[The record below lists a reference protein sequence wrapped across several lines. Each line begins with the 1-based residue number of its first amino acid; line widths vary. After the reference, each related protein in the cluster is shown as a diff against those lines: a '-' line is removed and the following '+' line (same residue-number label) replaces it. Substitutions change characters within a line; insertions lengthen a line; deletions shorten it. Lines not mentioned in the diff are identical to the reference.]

1 MSRWRRRTL
10 VAAALLAIVCAI
22 VFEALT
28 HVGRGWLEGE
38 PFYRGRPASYWAAEI
53 ECWTST
59 DPDWLRIQTYVRR
72 PASPRWL
79 GGLLPQPQW
88 PGLLD
93 GDRDGLAVLQALSN
107 HPSAEVRDW
116 ARIGIERLDN
126 AERGPVKINHPS
138 VILTAQ
144 LFEVDEA
151 LYSKVAEQKWV
162 SMDEWAKFEQISLD
176 GSEKQ
181 KAEESLFELVA
192 KEKPLRPAEEIK
204 IDDGKEATLLSLTD
218 EIQCLPSPMQRR
230 TGQTEPQKVSVGLV
244 LDTHVQVTA
253 DARFVRLQLTEKSRE
268 IEGID
273 RVPVM
278 LDSSGTETAAEIA
291 CVKEATFSIPRT
303 IPDGGTL
310 LLRVQHRPE
319 ATRKK
324 NRWLVLE
331 IVPRIYIEEEERNRK
346 RGHGR

>member
-1 MSRWRRRTL
+1 MKRWSRRTL

-22 VFEALT
+22 VFEAAT
-28 HVGRGWLEGE
+28 HVGRGWLGGE

-53 ECWTST
+53 GCWTST
-59 DPDWLRIQTYVRR
+59 DPDWRTQTYVRR
-72 PASPRWL
+72 PVAPRCL

-116 ARIGIERLDN
+116 ARVGLERLDN
-126 AERGPVKINHPS
+126 AERGPVKVKHPS
-138 VILTAQ
+138 VILTAR

-151 LYSKVAEQKWV
+151 LYGKVAEQKWV
-162 SMDEWAKFEQISLD
+162 SMDEWARFEQVSLQ
-176 GSEKQ
+176 GPEKQ
-181 KAEESLFELVA
+181 KAEESLFDLVA
-192 KEKPLRPAEEIK
+192 KEKPLRPAKEIE
-204 IDDGKEATLLSLTD
+204 IADGKAATLLSLTD
-218 EIQCLPSPMQRR
+218 EVHCLPSPIQLRTCQR
-230 TGQTEPQKVSVGLV
+230 EPQTVDVGLV
-244 LDTHVQVTA
+244 LDAQVQVSW
-253 DARFVRLQLTEKSRE
+253 DRRFVRLKLTEKSRE
-268 IEGID
+268 VEGID

-278 LDSSGTETAAEIA
+278 LDPGGKEIAAEIA
-291 CVKEATFSIPRT
+291 CVKEATFSTPRT

-310 LLRVQHRPE
+310 LLPVQHRPE

-331 IVPRIYIEEEERNRK
+331 IVTRIYIEEEERII
-346 RGHGR
+346 RGEAN

>member
-1 MSRWRRRTL
+1 MKRWSRRTL
-10 VAAALLAIVCAI
+10 VAAALLALVCAV
-22 VFEALT
+22 VFEAAT
-28 HVGRGWLEGE
+28 HVGRGWLGGE

-59 DPDWLRIQTYVRR
+59 DPAWRTQTYVRR
-72 PASPRWL
+72 SVSPRWL
-79 GGLLPQPQW
+79 GGLLPQQEW

-107 HPSAEVRDW
+107 HPSAAVRDW
-116 ARIGIERLDN
+116 ARIGLERLDN
-126 AERGPVKINHPS
+126 AERGPVKIKHPS
-138 VILTAQ
+138 VILTAR

-162 SMDEWAKFEQISLD
+162 SLDEWARFEEISLQ

-181 KAEESLFELVA
+181 KAGESLFDLVA
-192 KEKPLRPAEEIK
+192 KEKPLRPAKETE

-218 EIQCLPSPMQRR
+218 EVHCLPSPIQRR
-230 TGQTEPQKVSVGLV
+230 TGRQEPQTVNVGLV
-244 LDTHVQVTA
+244 LDTQVQVSW
-253 DARFVRLQLTEKSRE
+253 DRRFVRLKLTEKSRE
-268 IEGID
+268 VEGID
-273 RVPVM
+273 RLPVM
-278 LDSSGTETAAEIA
+278 LDPSGKEIAAEIV

-310 LLRVQHRPE
+310 LLPVQHRPE

-331 IVPRIYIEEEERNRK
+331 IVTRIYIEEEERLI
-346 RGHGR
+346 RGEAN